1 MKRNYIPPSTYV
13 DILPVTECPLNASK
27 PDGVGGTEEN
37 PNPEGGDYYEDA
49 RRRGSSFS
57 GNYSQRNG
65 GWSRGGL
72 W

>member
-13 DILPVTECPLNASK
+13 DILPVTECPLNASSK

-37 PNPEGGDYYEDA
+37 PNPEGGYYEDA

-57 GNYSQRNG
+57 GNYSERNG